1 MYSNITERRREYTQI
16 FEEGLIL
23 IMPLPTRIFVTG
35 GSGVLG
41 EALLEAL
48 STEKVIALRHR
59 QGFESAGV
67 EAVSGSIAEA
77 RLGLADDDHARI
89 VNDTETIVHCA
100 SLTQFVGGERRIWE
114 TNVEGT
120 RQVLSLARAA
130 NAPIYYISTA
140 FINPHA
146 SRAEDQNAYIASKR
160 EAERLLKASGH
171 PLTIIR
177 PSIISGDSR
186 TGYIPRHQGYHALLR
201 LLLREALPVLPIDQS
216 SYVDV
221 IPRDIVA
228 QFIAAIV
235 RKNLVGKEFWLTL
248 GRGRAPS
255 AHRLMEQL
263 QTIVR
268 DMTGKSLMPPKFVST
283 EMYERLIKPAIL
295 PSLPPQLIK
304 DFNRLEKLEGYF
316 SLAEPLPSSLDELA
330 ERGIGI
336 EHCAYAAFESN
347 VRWLIADG
355 SQAPFAG
362 APTLPAI
369 SSAGAFHA

>member
-1 MYSNITERRREYTQI
+1 
-16 FEEGLIL
+16 
-23 IMPLPTRIFVTG
+23 
-35 GSGVLG
+35 
-41 EALLEAL
+41 
-48 STEKVIALRHR
+48 
-59 QGFESAGV
+59 
-67 EAVSGSIAEA
+67 
-77 RLGLADDDHARI
+77 
-89 VNDTETIVHCA
+89 
-100 SLTQFVGGERRIWE
+100 
-114 TNVEGT
+114 
-120 RQVLSLARAA
+120 
-130 NAPIYYISTA
+130 
-140 FINPHA
+140 
-146 SRAEDQNAYIASKR
+146 
-160 EAERLLKASGH
+160 LKASGH

-255 AHRLMEQL
+255 AHQLMEQL

-330 ERGIGI
+330 ERGIDI

>member
-1 MYSNITERRREYTQI
+1 
-16 FEEGLIL
+16 
-23 IMPLPTRIFVTG
+23 MPMPKRIFVTG

-48 STEKVIALRHR
+48 STEQVIALRHR
-59 QGFESAGV
+59 QGVECAGI
-67 EAVSGSIAEA
+67 EAVSGSIGDA

-89 VNDTETIVHCA
+89 VNGTDAIVHCA
-100 SLTQFVGGERRIWE
+100 SLTQFVGAERRIWE
-114 TNVEGT
+114 TNVEGA
-120 RQVLSLARAA
+120 RHVLSLARTA

-140 FINPHA
+140 FVHLDA
-146 SRAEDQNAYIASKR
+146 SRAGDQNAYIASKR

-235 RKNLVGKEFWLTL
+235 RKKLVGKEFWLTL

-255 AHRLMEQL
+255 AHRLMGHL

-295 PSLPPQLIK
+295 PSLPPQLIR

-316 SLAEPLPSSLDELA
+316 SLTEPLPSSLDELA
-330 ERGIGI
+330 ERGIAI
-336 EHCAYAAFESN
+336 EHCAYDAFESN

-362 APTLPAI
+362 APALPAI